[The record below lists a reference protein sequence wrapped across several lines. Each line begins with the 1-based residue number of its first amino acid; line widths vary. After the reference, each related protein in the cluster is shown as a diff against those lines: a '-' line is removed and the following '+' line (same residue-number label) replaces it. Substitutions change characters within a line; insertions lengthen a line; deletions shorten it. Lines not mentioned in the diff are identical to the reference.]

1 MRVRIGTFNAENLF
15 ARLRFKDD
23 YSVTG
28 NPQDQWT
35 AEAIEVMPFSDR
47 YRITAQALGAIQ
59 ADVLAL
65 QEIENLMTLK
75 QFLRQFKAYWPE
87 GGYPYQ
93 ILIEGNDRR
102 LIDVALI
109 SRYPLGYVRTYQ
121 HDRNSRGQPIF
132 SRDCL
137 EVDVLLPEDKRLT
150 VFVNHFKSM
159 NGGRQETMPVREIQS
174 SRVVEIIKSRFGED
188 PGQGT
193 WVVAGDFNDYMPSEG
208 LEPLLSQ
215 PWVENVLERLPK
227 ENRWTHYYAG
237 GDEYN
242 QLDYLLISKAL
253 AEANPTALPEVERRG
268 LPKRALKVTG
278 DRFPG
283 VGFNH
288 PKASDHCPLVIEL
301 DIALRN

>member
-23 YSVTG
+23 YSLAG
-28 NPQDQWT
+28 GSQDQWT
-35 AEAIEVMPFSDR
+35 VGATQMLPFSDR
-47 YRITAQALGAIQ
+47 YRMTAQAMGAIQ

-121 HDRNSRGQPIF
+121 HDRNAKGQLIF

-137 EVDVLLPEDKRLT
+137 EVDVLLPNDKRLT

-159 NGGRQETMPVREIQS
+159 HGGREETMHIRKIQA
-174 SRVVEIIKSRFGED
+174 SRVVDIVQSRFHPD
-188 PGQGT
+188 PGSAS
-193 WVVAGDFNDYMPSEG
+193 WVIAGDFNDFMPSEG
-208 LEPLLSQ
+208 LAPLLTQ
-215 PWVENVLERLPK
+215 PWLENVLERLPK
-227 ENRWTHYYAG
+227 SNQWTHYFAG
-237 GDEYN
+237 ADEYN

-253 AEANPTALPEVERRG
+253 ADANPNAMPIVERRG
-268 LPKRALKVTG
+268 LPKRALKATG

-283 VGFNH
+283 VGFNT
-288 PKASDHCPLVIEL
+288 PKASDHCPVVIEL
-301 DIALRN
+301 ELL